1 MNYCPDINSKD
12 FKKMVEH
19 LGEDLAYHVWDK
31 NGGNSVEY
39 APNGEKSIMFESLKN
54 ELGEKK
60 AYEVAAKT
68 HSKAFKQ
75 WFKDS
80 KALDENGQPKVYFHG
95 TPRGGFNEF
104 KEESYFS
111 PTKKWADIY
120 QSPTASSTG
129 KSGRN
134 TEENRMTYS
143 TFLSIKKPFD
153 TRNKAEKDLF
163 NKEFYKYVLNCHII
177 EHQRVRMIRDIYI
190 KPCERA

>member
-68 HSKAFKQ
+68 HSKSFKE
-75 WFKDS
+75 WFGDS
-80 KALDENGQPKVYFHG
+80 KVVDKNGQPLVVYHG
-95 TPRGGFNEF
+95 TDKDFNEF
-104 KEESYFS
+104 GNKKGDGFWFTSNKGHATSFGDKKIPVFLNAENPIYENEYEKKYKSEKLS
-111 PTKKWADIY
+111 SVSAPDAVKKWGNDR
-120 QSPTASSTG
+120 S
-129 KSGRN
+129 
-134 TEENRMTYS
+134 EE
-143 TFLSIKKPFD
+143 
-153 TRNKAEKDLF
+153 
-163 NKEFYKYVLNCHII
+163 
-177 EHQRVRMIRDIYI
+177 
-190 KPCERA
+190 